1 MPIPVLGLIQTMT
14 LNEVALTIA
23 YSTLSDRIR
32 NIDYPKGNK
41 EHEVIVLVQNP
52 EEVSYSTEKLQG
64 KLVELKSRGVAK
76 SRNAAIKYASGKY
89 LIFGDDDITFIEEGI
104 AELISYFESHP
115 DCSIILA
122 QTSDESG
129 KLRKVYPS
137 RIHKLSKYNSAK
149 AATYEMMIRIESIR
163 SAGIEFDENF
173 GAGVENYLGDEY
185 IFIADALNKGLR
197 GVYLPIKVAIHP
209 FDSSGSRWGTDK
221 DLKARSAVFT
231 RVFGPLAP
239 IFRAL
244 FLIKSQLF
252 KFRKGRVGII
262 NSLRFIIGR

>member
-115 DCSIILA
+115 D
-122 QTSDESG
+122 
-129 KLRKVYPS
+129 
-137 RIHKLSKYNSAK
+137 
-149 AATYEMMIRIESIR
+149 
-163 SAGIEFDENF
+163 
-173 GAGVENYLGDEY
+173 
-185 IFIADALNKGLR
+185 
-197 GVYLPIKVAIHP
+197 
-209 FDSSGSRWGTDK
+209 
-221 DLKARSAVFT
+221 
-231 RVFGPLAP
+231 
-239 IFRAL
+239 
-244 FLIKSQLF
+244 
-252 KFRKGRVGII
+252 
-262 NSLRFIIGR
+262 